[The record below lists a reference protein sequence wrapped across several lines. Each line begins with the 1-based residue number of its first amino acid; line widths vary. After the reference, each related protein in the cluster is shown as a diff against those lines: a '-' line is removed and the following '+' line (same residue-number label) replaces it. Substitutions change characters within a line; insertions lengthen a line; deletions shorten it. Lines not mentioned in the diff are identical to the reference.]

1 MKRLSSLVQ
10 STLHNSSGGLSVDLK
25 ESQAANAE
33 RIAEQ
38 FLLVRKQLEHR
49 VEEAD
54 LNGIA
59 ATLTA
64 ALWSSDE
71 GAKANGLTKGK
82 LIYLAPPRG

>member
-1 MKRLSSLVQ
+1 MLFRS
-10 STLHNSSGGLSVDLK
+10 
-25 ESQAANAE
+25 
-33 RIAEQ
+33 
-38 FLLVRKQLEHR
+38 VRKQLEHR